1 MNCRTNFR
9 QRAAAG
15 AVLGLASLVLLVGA
29 RPAGAVVA
37 KVGGHGYG
45 VTTLKSVDAAKLSR
59 VYRSQRVSRLSGRAG
74 ARTYDSPPFGGGRL
88 EYLGGPVMHSANTH
102 VIYWDPNGEFKPTT
116 KGIISDFFTNVAH
129 DSGLA
134 SNTFATA
141 GQYTDTS
148 GNAAYSTTFE
158 GALADAQPYPASG
171 CVVPNEVDKGPY
183 ATCLFD
189 EQLQAELPRFVTE
202 RSLPKGPK
210 QLYFLL
216 LPHSVATCLP
226 EVVEGS
232 QVCSNNFFCAY
243 HSYIAPRTANEIIYA
258 DIPFSL
264 LDTEFAKGC
273 QDDGHRANL
282 QQPNPDNEGGENSE
296 TRFADVALKYISHEW
311 VEATTDPLVN
321 NQTAWADSNGLENG
335 DKCNGVSPDEE
346 HSGVGYDSKAFVP
359 VLGGS
364 VALNSLFNQSIN
376 EGHYYLQ
383 SEWDNAAA
391 ACLMRPLALGPA
403 FTTNSPQLPGRPI
416 AFSGSA
422 GDPYGAP
429 AVSWSFGD
437 GATAAGTSPS
447 HAYAT
452 PGAYTV
458 TMTSTDALTGATG
471 SVQQTVVVNDLP
483 SASFSFSPSPG
494 TAGAAVSFNGAASR
508 DPDGA
513 ITGYTWRFGD
523 GAIASGVAPSHAYAA
538 PGSYTVTLTVTDS
551 AGQSASATQTVPVKA
566 PPNSNFT
573 TLRAKI
579 NPKTGAITFTALV
592 NDPGVFG
599 WRAEFQNGK
608 FGVFAASKAKCRK
621 GLVRLSSRCAPA
633 KVLFGKGSRVVVAA
647 GTVSFTITPTSAA
660 LKALRKAIKQK
671 KAVPVSALLTFQS
684 SGGGTPVS
692 HGQRPVMDR
701 LRKK

>member
-1 MNCRTNFR
+1 MT
-9 QRAAAG
+9 Q
-15 AVLGLASLVLLVGA
+15 
-29 RPAGAVVA
+29 
-37 KVGGHGYG
+37 
-45 VTTLKSVDAAKLSR
+45 
-59 VYRSQRVSRLSGRAG
+59 Q
-74 ARTYDSPPFGGGRL
+74 
-88 EYLGGPVMHSANTH
+88 
-102 VIYWDPNGEFKPTT
+102 
-116 KGIISDFFTNVAH
+116 
-129 DSGLA
+129 
-134 SNTFATA
+134 
-141 GQYTDTS
+141 
-148 GNAAYSTTFE
+148 
-158 GALADAQPYPASG
+158 
-171 CVVPNEVDKGPY
+171 
-183 ATCLFD
+183 
-189 EQLQAELPRFVTE
+189 
-202 RSLPKGPK
+202 
-210 QLYFLL
+210 YFLL
-216 LPHSVATCLP
+216 LPHKVATCFDQTAKEILKG
-226 EVVEGS
+226 VEI
-232 QVCSNNFFCAY
+232 QCSNNVFCAY
-243 HSYIAPRTANEIIYA
+243 HSFIGSSEGERIIYST
-258 DIPFSL
+258 IPFSL
-264 LDTEFAKGC
+264 LDTEENAKGC
-273 QDDGHRANL
+273 QFDGNAQIQN
-282 QQPNPDNEGGENSE
+282 PNGDVAGTNES
-296 TRFADVALKYISHEW
+296 TRFGDVALKYVSHEYT
-311 VEATTDPLVN
+311 EAATDPLLN
-321 NQTAWADSNGLENG
+321 SYFDEHGLENG
-335 DKCNGVSPDEE
+335 DKCNGVPSPPAEE
-346 HSGVGYDSKAFVP
+346 GEAGVDRNAFTP
-359 VLGGS
+359 TLGGS
-364 VALNSLFNQSIN
+364 AGAGTLFNQLIN

-471 SVQQTVVVNDLP
+471 SVQQTVLVNDLP

-523 GAIASGVAPSHAYAA
+523 GAVASGVAPSHAYAA

-551 AGQSASATQTVPVKA
+551 AGQSASSTQTVPVKA

-647 GTVSFTITPTSAA
+647 GTVSFTIKPTSAA